1 MITYLLSTY
10 LFFSLRIFHP
20 LNLCNYRGLNPPQ
33 VPPRASCRVTF
44 TAHASTEPPAL
55 VFPLEPHLSPAALT
69 DSWTPTTP
77 WCDHN
82 KPSHPLHPEGKA
94 AGSPPKKSEACVCGN
109 NTAAQFAKP
118 NSNPGTSARKRHLSG
133 GCSTKSWR
141 FLVGTSCLGWSRA
154 SGHPPQ
160 RQLRPARACMGLDL
174 PRNTNCEAAGA
185 ASRARTQHHRE
196 GSRCPRCTSWQYKDP
211 NIHVTLCKMRF
222 VARRSYFPIGEL
234 TKSG

>member
-1 MITYLLSTY
+1 M
-10 LFFSLRIFHP
+10 
-20 LNLCNYRGLNPPQ
+20 
-33 VPPRASCRVTF
+33 
-44 TAHASTEPPAL
+44 
-55 VFPLEPHLSPAALT
+55 
-69 DSWTPTTP
+69 TTI
-77 WCDHN
+77 N
-82 KPSHPLHPEGKA
+82 PLHPEGKA

-118 NSNPGTSARKRHLSG
+118 ISNPGTSAREKRHLSG

-154 SGHPPQ
+154 NGHPPQ
-160 RQLRPARACMGLDL
+160 RQLRPARACTGLDL

-185 ASRARTQHHRE
+185 ASRARTEHHRE
-196 GSRCPRCTSWQYKDP
+196 GSRCPQCTSWQYKDP